1 MEKIGE
7 VIDKKFDEALR
18 MMIEDDT
25 NSVITSKPIMGSSSE
40 LIGLDCE
47 NEQPN
52 RYIIS
57 RPCLD
62 GRTVGFDFGYPDI
75 GEVNCTSWLFKI
87 PRNLGDKRKMEN
99 LPIEAFHGGL
109 YLIDEKKE
117 IVIDMSIIEPL
128 GRRAIISYCYEL
140 SGLRV
145 IENIPLPEL

>member
-1 MEKIGE
+1 MDKIGE

-62 GRTVGFDFGYPDI
+62 GRTVGFDFGDPGI
-75 GEVNCTSWLFKI
+75 GEVNCTSWIFQM

-99 LPIEAFHGGL
+99 LPIDAFNGSL
-109 YLIDEKKE
+109 YLVDGERE
-117 IVIDMSIIEPL
+117 IIIDMRIIFPL
-128 GRRAIISYCYEL
+128 GRRAIMSYCYEL